1 MLTPRFLDLARN
13 RPPDST
19 RLKPLGAAVGV
30 PRDVALLRFLPSRTL
45 FRPVSVAP
53 PRRRVPRVTGPQ
65 PPVTNGND
73 QPRTG
78 PQRGRVAIELNGG
91 RDAITVF
98 IRGELDL
105 MTAPVLDEQ
114 LRLAVAN
121 KPARLVLDMSG
132 TDFMDCGCAR
142 LIAAAR
148 SALPA
153 DADLIIRQPSRVVR
167 RVLELTGLDVH
178 CERQA

>member
-1 MLTPRFLDLARN
+1 
-13 RPPDST
+13 
-19 RLKPLGAAVGV
+19 
-30 PRDVALLRFLPSRTL
+30 VALFRFFPSWALPRL
-45 FRPVSVAP
+45 VSVASP
-53 PRRRVPRVTGPQ
+53 SGRAAPVTGPHE
-65 PPVTNGND
+65 VVAHGND

-78 PQRGRVAIELNGG
+78 PQPGRVAIELNGG
-91 RDAITVF
+91 RDATTLF

-105 MTAPVLDEQ
+105 VTAPVLDEQ

-142 LIAAAR
+142 LIAMAR

-153 DADLIIRQPSRVVR
+153 EADLTIRQPSRAVR
-167 RVLELTGLDVH
+167 RVLELTGLDVY
-178 CERQA
+178 CEIQR

>member
-1 MLTPRFLDLARN
+1 MA
-13 RPPDST
+13 
-19 RLKPLGAAVGV
+19 
-30 PRDVALLRFLPSRTL
+30 L
-45 FRPVSVAP
+45 FRFIPSWTLPRLVSIASPSGRAAP
-53 PRRRVPRVTGPQ
+53 VTGPHDL
-65 PPVTNGND
+65 VASGND

-78 PQRGRVAIELNGG
+78 PPPGRVAIEVNAG
-91 RDAITVF
+91 RDATTVV

-105 MTAPVLDEQ
+105 VTAPVLDEQ

-132 TDFMDCGCAR
+132 TDFMDCGCSR

-153 DADLIIRQPSRVVR
+153 EADLIIRRPSRGVR
-167 RVLELTGLDVH
+167 RVLELTGLDVY
-178 CERQA
+178 CEIPR

>member
-1 MLTPRFLDLARN
+1 VALFRF
-13 RPPDST
+13 RPLRALSRPV
-19 RLKPLGAAVGV
+19 PVGV
-30 PRDVALLRFLPSRTL
+30 LSR
-45 FRPVSVAP
+45 RAA
-53 PRRRVPRVTGPQ
+53 RVTGPHDLAAS
-65 PPVTNGND
+65 GND

-78 PQRGRVAIELNGG
+78 PRPGRVAIEVSAG
-91 RDAITVF
+91 RDATTVV

-105 MTAPVLDEQ
+105 VTAPVLDEQ
-114 LRLAVAN
+114 LRLAAAN

-153 DADLIIRQPSRVVR
+153 EAELSIRQPSRGVR
-167 RVLELTGLDVH
+167 RVLELTGLDVY
-178 CERQA
+178 CEIQR